1 MRRTLSFLFAA
12 MWLPLL
18 GMAQTPAAQIGP
30 AKIAWMD
37 LQQALL
43 TTDEGKVQVAEIQ
56 KYIDGKNQELD
67 AMRKESEKLRNNL
80 SVQGSKLTDEA
91 RQDLEEQV
99 EAKDTSLQRFQ
110 QDTQKE
116 IENRR
121 LRATNYIGKRMQP
134 VLEKVAKEKG
144 LNAILFFNS
153 SRDAWIDGSLNLS
166 EEIVKSYN
174 QMYPVAAAKAPAAA
188 APAKKP

>member
-1 MRRTLSFLFAA
+1 
-12 MWLPLL
+12 
-18 GMAQTPAAQIGP
+18 
-30 AKIAWMD
+30 MD

-121 LRATNYIGKRMQP
+121 IRMTNYLAKRMQP
-134 VLEKVAKEKG
+134 IIERLSKEKG
-144 LNAILFFNS
+144 LSAVFIFNS
-153 SRDAWIDGSLNLS
+153 SRDAYVDPSLNLT
-166 EEIVKSYN
+166 EEIIKAYN
-174 QMYPVAAAKAPAAA
+174 QAYPVSAGKPPAVPAPAP
-188 APAKKP
+188 APAPAPKK